1 MVDSAEETDGVY
13 CVHERGRSKEGAL
26 VMNKY
31 LRRYGLAVWLLLS
44 LSGLCVTMG
53 SQPLAAALQA
63 ASTPS
68 ATAEIPATQLLQ
80 PEELVQLLRSSRD
93 EKPLILQVGSHVL
106 YAEAHIS
113 GSEYAGPGGQDTG
126 LQVLRDRVKGLERNR
141 FLIIYCGCCPWNKC
155 PNIRPAYRELQTLG
169 FTHVRVL
176 YLASNFGVDWVNKG
190 YPVTK
195 GR

>member
-1 MVDSAEETDGVY
+1 
-13 CVHERGRSKEGAL
+13 
-26 VMNKY
+26 MNRY
-31 LRRYGLAVWLLLS
+31 LLRYSLAACLLPS
-44 LSGLCVTMG
+44 LSVLCVN
-53 SQPLAAALQA
+53 SDAQPSAAAPQA
-63 ASTPS
+63 VSTPS
-68 ATAEIPATQLLQ
+68 ETTEIPIAQLLQ

-106 YAEAHIS
+106 YAEAHIP
-113 GSEYAGPGGQDTG
+113 GSEYAGAGGQDTG
-126 LQVLRDRVKGLERNR
+126 LQALRDRVKGLERNR
-141 FLIIYCGCCPWNKC
+141 FLVIYCGCCAWNKC

-176 YLASNFGVDWVNKG
+176 YLANNLGIDWVDKG

>member
-1 MVDSAEETDGVY
+1 MNRYLLRYSLAA
-13 CVHERGRSKEGAL
+13 CL
-26 VMNKY
+26 V
-31 LRRYGLAVWLLLS
+31 LS
-44 LSGLCVTMG
+44 LSVLCVHTDA
-53 SQPLAAALQA
+53 QPSGAALQA

-68 ATAEIPATQLLQ
+68 ETTEIPTAQLLQ
-80 PEELVQLLRSSRD
+80 PEELVQLLRSSRE

-106 YAEAHIS
+106 YAEAHIP
-113 GSEYAGPGGQDTG
+113 GSEYAGAGGQDTG
-126 LQVLRDRVKGLERNR
+126 LQALRDRVKGLERNR
-141 FLIIYCGCCPWNKC
+141 FLVIYCGCCAWNKC

-176 YLASNFGVDWVNKG
+176 YLANNLGTDWVDQG

>member
-1 MVDSAEETDGVY
+1 
-13 CVHERGRSKEGAL
+13 
-26 VMNKY
+26 MNKY
-31 LRRYGLAVWLLLS
+31 LRRYRLAAWLLPS
-44 LSGLCVTMG
+44 LSVLCVHIG
-53 SQPLAAALQA
+53 SQPSAAALQA
-63 ASTPS
+63 ESTPS
-68 ATAEIPATQLLQ
+68 AIEEIPAAQLLQ
-80 PEELVQLLRSSRD
+80 PDELVQILRSSTD

-126 LQVLRDRVKGLERNR
+126 LQALRDRVKGLERNR
-141 FLIIYCGCCPWNKC
+141 FLVIYCGCCPWNKC
-155 PNIRPAYRELQTLG
+155 PNTRPAYRELHTLG

-176 YLASNFGVDWVNKG
+176 YLASNFGTDWVNKG